1 MAVPTGELSEIS
13 SDDARSC
20 VQNGRAKASNIESD
34 STRPHEAT
42 NASERWDHHEIT
54 AIESRDKIVPFTLL
68 YNTGLSPSE
77 ARARTAEQCNVSED
91 MIEDVFPCTPLQE
104 GMMAMTIKRP
114 GRYVRRWVFR
124 LAKDLARDRFC
135 QTWDEIVAQHPILR
149 TRIIQIPGQT
159 MLQTILAH
167 KPRGLTATYQSIDQ
181 YTAEDNTQAF
191 RLGTSLVRS
200 GLVIETERDHQFFVL
215 TMHHAIIDGVSI
227 VMLLKEIEVKF
238 HQSMCK
244 RTSANDGIKVLFQSF
259 VKHQMDME
267 GEAVKYWEQ
276 KLKGSDPSVF
286 PKLPSQN
293 YDAKANELLEYRM
306 TKVPRVQKSDS
317 RLSTA
322 VWAAWAILQASYTH
336 SSDVVFGVPLTGR
349 QQIPISGVEKM
360 MAPTV
365 VTVPLQIQLDWK
377 ASLRTLLQ
385 KIQTQITNMLPF
397 AHVGLQKIRQMGSSG
412 DQASRFQ
419 TILGVQRRSV
429 VQPGSNSIFQYDN
442 ERSARDL
449 GVFNANALM
458 IECQIDTD
466 GLHLL
471 MSFDSVVIKR
481 DQALRLAQLLEH
493 VLCQICT
500 KDSQSIE
507 LRKIDTLSP
516 YDVRDIR
523 RWNATRPVRV
533 DRYVHDLIAEHVNN
547 RPEAPAICAWDGNLT
562 YRELD
567 GLSNRLALYLV
578 KLEVCRGKIVPLCC
592 ERSKWTFVSMLAV
605 MKTGAAFVFLDEAL
619 PLERM
624 REIVAQ
630 TKAEVLLTSNNSLE
644 KASKI
649 RVPLVVMA
657 GTGADWLANSDVPV
671 QTYLETLRSHST
683 TGTPADS
690 LYIAFT
696 SGSTGKPKGAVITHS
711 SYASVA
717 CAHKGPMG
725 LDQNS
730 RMLHFASY
738 SFDASNFEALTT
750 FIAGGCLCIPSEEM
764 RKNDLSTA
772 ITELQVN
779 AMFLT
784 PTVSRLLTPDDIP
797 TVKVMLLGG
806 EPIMDSDIEFWSDH
820 LHLKIVYGPTECS
833 AICCCLPDATTSDA
847 GTIGHG
853 TGASLW
859 VVGPSNHHKL
869 APVGAIGEL
878 ILEGPVI
885 GNGYLNNADKTA
897 LAFVDRPD
905 WVSNVLHQPYDESFS
920 WYRTGDLVQYRDDG
934 LLKYVGR
941 KDQQVKL
948 HGQRFELAEVEIHL
962 RNVWKEAKDVVAA
975 IVTPVGGKTTLA
987 AFIWVERSPKDQ
999 HSMCKGIF
1007 AKTASAQF
1015 SIHVHEARDQL
1026 HDLIPSYMV
1035 PSVFIPLYSMPQRV
1049 SGKIDKALLCSHAAT
1064 FTRLE
1069 LETFMGTQIEK
1080 RQASTWIEKII
1091 VGVVQDLLKIDT
1103 MPSPNDNFFRLGGDS
1118 IVAMKL
1124 AQLVRRAKLT
1134 LNIADIFQS
1143 PRLCDLALL
1152 IEQRHE
1158 DVRPTSSSSSSS
1170 SSTNPSHSLAPSS
1183 DSSHISLPRL
1193 APFSMVSTQVRDE
1206 VFEEVIS
1213 HCGLSPE
1220 EVEDIYPCTPLQEG
1234 LMSLSIGN
1242 PGTYIRQDRYL
1253 LPPTIDAGRVRDA
1266 WAQVI
1271 DANPILRTRIYHPRS
1286 GDKSLQ
1292 IVLKTAFEWK
1302 SGEVESLAGIL
1313 PSHSE
1318 KNTVMGFLDPLLQLA
1333 LIKERK
1339 EDLDMTPSFLLE
1351 VTLHHAVYDALSIE
1365 QIYDQV
1371 EASYRGMQVYSRPF
1385 APFIEQIERSL
1396 LSGKSFWSTQLDGA
1410 MQSMTLFPG
1419 LSDENYVPRPTEKM
1433 EISMSI
1439 LPDHR
1444 QIGYTLNIQLRAAW
1458 AMTMFQY
1465 TGSNDVVFGVTV
1477 TGRNGDLPGLDQVT
1491 GPTFAT
1497 IPIRAIRDES
1507 KTVQETLSL
1516 FQSQMVEAIP
1526 FEHYGLQNI
1535 CSVSEDA
1542 ALACRFQ
1549 TLLII
1554 QSAAGNKSENR
1565 EDRMIF
1571 PSPVAKGSEENS
1583 QTDTYALTIECAPRG
1598 DSIAVRAI
1606 FDSNLIAIN
1615 TVKRMLQLFSHVFHE
1630 LIDPSR
1636 SIGEIS
1642 MISTEDRSQL
1652 STWNSTLSESASVNE
1667 VKLKHTVYDLIQRQC
1682 DAYPSDLAVCAWD
1695 GNLTYNQLDHQSS
1708 IFAAHLLQSFRLKPE
1723 IIVPLCFEKS
1733 RWTTVAMLGVMKAG
1747 AAFVLLDPSSQP
1759 THRMQGICKQV
1770 NANFV
1775 VCSRGNVSN
1784 FKHIPETSAI
1794 VLDRQSMATMQSSK
1808 HPILEHILPV
1818 PTHENALY
1826 VVFTSGS
1833 TGQPKGIIIEHGGY
1847 ATTALARQSVL
1858 GLHRGSRVLQFAS
1871 YAFDVSIENTLDTLI
1886 AGGCVCIPSESQ
1898 RKADFARIADE
1909 FQVTYADLTPSVA
1922 RLLNPN
1928 DIPTV
1933 ETMVLGG
1940 EPMASEDV
1948 SRWTSQVRLV
1958 NAYGPAECTVTATVQ
1973 HVTATSTSRNADAI
1987 NIGRAFP
1994 TAGAWVVDQF
2004 NHNKLLPIGITG
2016 ELVIEGPLVGRG
2028 YLNGRNEKSRSTSFL
2043 QDPPAWRS
2051 QFSSSIGPM
2060 RSRMYCTG
2068 DLVRYNTDGSL
2079 KYLGRKDQQVKIHGQ
2094 RIELG
2099 EIESQLRVAF
2109 PSAIDVLVDVAPT
2122 SKSPRP
2128 SLISFVSFPCT
2139 QEEIESCG
2147 ETMILLST
2155 PDFRKKIAEAEVKLH
2170 ELLPQYMI
2178 PTIFILVR
2186 SIPQTLAGK
2195 ADRRKLCQAASD
2207 LSVEQI
2213 ESFMTSQDKVRAPS
2227 TAMEKRLQSLWAT
2240 ALGVPPERINASD
2253 GFFRVGGNSILA
2265 MKLSGLA
2272 KLEGIN
2278 LSVPDLFENKSLE
2291 ALAFELDFSVHAEAE
2306 TTAPCFDWDLEAT
2319 IPQSLDDEL
2328 QLYLTAGLHRQNK
2341 PRACNTGIEI
2351 VLTGSTGHLGG
2362 EILRQLIARADV
2374 RCVHCVAVRR
2384 PDQLAI
2390 PTSSTHDNFDWK
2402 TLFDQKVKVYQG
2414 DLSMPRI
2421 GLSNDEEVA
2430 ILSNCRAVIHCGA
2443 LVSFVRSY
2451 ELMRDVNAGSTRYL
2465 AGLAVKGSMLF
2476 HFVSTV
2482 GVNCAPGPEQLI
2494 IEETSAADTLPSSDG
2509 ASGYIAS
2516 KWVSEVFLER
2526 VNTRYGLP
2534 VYIHRPSN
2542 VVGPNASK
2550 DDIINSLLDT
2560 CRQIGMV
2567 PRLPGWSGYFDL
2579 ISAEAAASNI
2589 VNAMNESIQMLH
2601 HSIGGL
2607 SSVEYRHESGGAVI
2621 PIGAL
2626 KSMME
2631 KTEGRPIRLVDLNE
2645 WMEHARCTAATSELV
2660 LNFLEMRKGKGISMP
2675 LIRNNR
2681 TAWFSGESTPGGILG
2696 KAKMSEIKGRAMGKQ
2711 IAAW

>member
-1 MAVPTGELSEIS
+1 MTVPSGRLDEIS
-13 SDDARSC
+13 SENARAC
-20 VQNGRAKASNIESD
+20 VQNIRDKASNID
-34 STRPHEAT
+34 SGRDATR
-42 NASERWDHHEIT
+42 SYEIP
-54 AIESRDKIVPFTLL
+54 AIESRDKIAPFTLL
-68 YNTGLSPSE
+68 CNTGLSPGE
-77 ARARTAEQCNVSED
+77 ARARTAEQCNVPED
-91 MIEDVFPCTPLQE
+91 MVEDVFPCTPLQE
-104 GMMAMTIKRP
+104 GMMATTIKRP
-114 GRYVRRWVFR
+114 GQYVRRWVFR
-124 LAKDLARDRFC
+124 LAKDVMIDRLV

-159 MLQTILAH
+159 MLQAILAY
-167 KPRGLTATYQSIDQ
+167 KPPRSITTHQGIDQ
-181 YTAEDNTQAF
+181 YIAEDDTQAF
-191 RLGTSLVRS
+191 RLGTPLVRP
-200 GLVIETERDHQFFVL
+200 GLVIETHSDHRCFVL

-238 HQSMCK
+238 HQNLCK
-244 RTSANDGIKVLFQSF
+244 STSANDEINVPFQSF
-259 VKHQMDME
+259 VKHQMDTE
-267 GEAVKYWEQ
+267 SEAVKYWEQ
-276 KLKGSDPSVF
+276 KLRGSDSSIF
-286 PKLPSQN
+286 PKLPSHN
-293 YDAKANELLEYRM
+293 YDPKANEILEYRM
-306 TKVPRVQKSDS
+306 TEVPRVQKNDI

-322 VWAAWAILQASYTH
+322 VWAAWTILQASYTH
-336 SSDVVFGVPLTGR
+336 SLDVVFGVPLTGR
-349 QQIPISGVEKM
+349 QQIPIAGVEKM

-365 VTVPLQIQLDWK
+365 VTVPLQVRLDWN
-377 ASLRTLLQ
+377 ASLGTLLQ
-385 KIQTQITNMLPF
+385 EVQTQITNMLPF
-397 AHVGLQKIRQMGSSG
+397 AHVGLQKIRQMGPSG

-429 VQPGSNSIFQYDN
+429 VQPGNNSIFQYDS

-471 MSFDSVVIKR
+471 MSFDSVVIRR
-481 DQALRLAQLLEH
+481 DQVLRLAQQLEN
-493 VLCQICT
+493 VLRQICT
-500 KDSQSIE
+500 KGSQFIE
-507 LRKIDTLSP
+507 LRRIETLSP
-516 YDVRDIR
+516 QDVGDIR
-523 RWNATRPVRV
+523 RV
-533 DRYVHDLIAEHVNN
+533 DRYVHDLIAEHVND

-567 GLSNRLALYLV
+567 DLSNRLALYLV
-578 KLEVCRGKIVPLCC
+578 EIEVCRGKIVPLCC
-592 ERSKWTFVSMLAV
+592 ERSKWTFVCMLAV

-624 REIVAQ
+624 REVVAQ
-630 TKAEVLLTSNNSLE
+630 TKAQVLLTSKNSLE

-657 GTGADWLANSDVPV
+657 GAGADWLKTSDVPV
-671 QTYLETLRSHST
+671 QTHFETLRSHSS
-683 TGTPADS
+683 TGTPGDS

-725 LDQNS
+725 LNQDS

-764 RKNDLSTA
+764 RKNDLSTV

-779 AMFLT
+779 SMFLT
-784 PTVSRLLTPDDIP
+784 PTVSRLLTPGDIP

-806 EPIMDSDIEFWSDH
+806 EPIMDSDIEFWSSR

-833 AICCCLPDATTSDA
+833 AICCCLPDATNSDA

-859 VVGPSNHHKL
+859 VVDPSDHHKL

-878 ILEGPVI
+878 ILEGPVV

-897 LAFVDRPD
+897 LAFVDQPD
-905 WVSNVLHQPYDESFS
+905 WVSNILHQPYDESFS
-920 WYRTGDLVQYRDDG
+920 WYRTGDLVQYREDG
-934 LLKYVGR
+934 LLRYIGR

-975 IVTPVGGKTTLA
+975 IVTPAGGKTALA
-987 AFIWVERSPKDQ
+987 AFIWLEKSPKDLN
-999 HSMCKGIF
+999 SMCKEIF
-1007 AKTASAQF
+1007 ARTVPAQF
-1015 SIHVHEARDQL
+1015 SSHVHEARDQL
-1026 HDLIPSYMV
+1026 QNLIPSYMV
-1035 PSVFIPLYSMPQRV
+1035 PSLFIPLYFMPQRV

-1069 LETFMGTQIEK
+1069 LETFMGTQLAK
-1080 RQASTWIEKII
+1080 RQASTWIEKMI
-1091 VGVVQDLLKIDT
+1091 VGFVQDLLKNNT
-1103 MPSPNDNFFRLGGDS
+1103 TPSPNDNFFRLGGDS

-1124 AQLVRRAKLT
+1124 VQLVRRAKMT
-1134 LNIADIFQS
+1134 LNIAEIFQS
-1143 PRLCDLALL
+1143 PKLCDLALL
-1152 IEQRHE
+1152 IERRHGN
-1158 DVRPTSSSSSSS
+1158 VRPASSSSSSS
-1170 SSTNPSHSLAPSS
+1170 SSTTPSPSLTSS
-1183 DSSHISLPRL
+1183 SESSHISLPQL
-1193 APFSMVSTQVRDE
+1193 APFSMVSKQVQDE
-1206 VFEEVIS
+1206 VFEEVLC

-1253 LPPTIDAGRVRDA
+1253 LPPTIDAGRVKDA
-1266 WAQVI
+1266 WYQVI
-1271 DANPILRTRIYHPRS
+1271 NANTILRTRIYHPRS
-1286 GDKSLQ
+1286 GEKALQ
-1292 IVLKTAFEWK
+1292 IVLKTAVEWK
-1302 SGEVESLAGIL
+1302 SCEVESLAGIL
-1313 PSHSE
+1313 PSHFE
-1318 KNTVMGFLDPLLQLA
+1318 KNSVMGFLDPLLQLT
-1333 LIKERK
+1333 LIKERQG
-1339 EDLDMTPSFLLE
+1339 DPNMTPSFLLE
-1351 VTLHHAVYDALSIE
+1351 VTLHHAIYDALSIE

-1371 EASYRGMQVYSRPF
+1371 EASYRGIQVYSRSF
-1385 APFIEQIERSL
+1385 APFVEHIERSI
-1396 LSGKSFWSTQLDGA
+1396 LSGKLFWSTQLDGA
-1410 MQSMTLFPG
+1410 MQSITLFPALPDG
-1419 LSDENYVPRPTEKM
+1419 NYVPRPMEKI
-1433 EISMSI
+1433 ESSISI

-1465 TGSNDVVFGVTV
+1465 TCSNDVVFGVTV
-1477 TGRNGDLPGLDQVT
+1477 AGRSGDLPGLDQVT

-1497 IPIRAIRDES
+1497 IPLRATRDES

-1554 QSAAGNKSENR
+1554 QSAAENQNFNR
-1565 EDRMIF
+1565 GERMIF
-1571 PSPVAKGSEENS
+1571 SSPMAKSPEEKS
-1583 QTDTYALTIECAPRG
+1583 QSDSYALTIECAPRG
-1598 DSIAVRAI
+1598 DSITVRAI
-1606 FDSNLIAIN
+1606 FDSTLVPVN
-1615 TVKRMLQLFSHVFHE
+1615 TVKQMLQLFSHVFHE
-1630 LIDPSR
+1630 LIDLTR
-1636 SIGEIS
+1636 SIGEIN
-1642 MISTEDRSQL
+1642 MISAENRSQI
-1652 STWNSTLSESASVNE
+1652 STWNSTLSESSRVKE
-1667 VKLKHTVYDLIQRQC
+1667 VKSKHTVYDLIQHQC
-1682 DAYPSDLAVCAWD
+1682 DTHPSDLAVCAWD
-1695 GNLTYNQLDHQSS
+1695 GNFTYEQLGHQSS
-1708 IFAAHLLQSFRLKPE
+1708 IFAAHLLQTFSIGPE
-1723 IIVPLCFEKS
+1723 VIVPLCFEKS

-1759 THRMQGICKQV
+1759 VHRMQGICMQV
-1770 NANFV
+1770 NATFV
-1775 VCSRGNVSN
+1775 VCSRANASN
-1784 FKHIPETSAI
+1784 FEHIPGMSAI
-1794 VLDRQSMATMQSSK
+1794 ILDREIMATMQSSK
-1808 HPILEHILPV
+1808 HPTLKHIGPV
-1818 PTHENALY
+1818 PSYEDALY
-1826 VVFTSGS
+1826 AVFTSGS

-1922 RLLNPN
+1922 RLLSPS

-1933 ETMVLGG
+1933 EIMVLGG
-1940 EPMASEDV
+1940 ETMASEDV
-1948 SRWTSQVRLV
+1948 SRWANQVRLV
-1958 NAYGPAECTVTATVQ
+1958 NAYGPAECTVTATVK
-1973 HVTATSTSRNADAI
+1973 HVTVTSTSRNEDAI

-1994 TAGAWVVDQF
+1994 TAGTWVVDQF

-2016 ELVIEGPLVGRG
+2016 ELVIEGPLVARG
-2028 YLNGRNEKSRSTSFL
+2028 YLDGGNETSRSTSFL

-2060 RSRMYCTG
+2060 CSRMYCTG
-2068 DLVRYNTDGSL
+2068 DLVQYNADGSL

-2099 EIESQLRVAF
+2099 EIESQLRAAF
-2109 PSAIDVLVDVAPT
+2109 PSAIDVLVDMAAT
-2122 SKSPRP
+2122 IKNPRP

-2139 QEEIESCG
+2139 QEEIKSCG
-2147 ETMILLST
+2147 ETMILLPE
-2155 PDFRKKIAEAEVKLH
+2155 PDFQKRIAEAEVKLH
-2170 ELLPQYMI
+2170 ELLAQYMI
-2178 PTIFILVR
+2178 PTVFIPVR
-2186 SIPQTLAGK
+2186 NIPQTSSGK
-2195 ADRRKLCQAASD
+2195 ADRRKLCQAASN
-2207 LSVEQI
+2207 LSLKQI
-2213 ESFMTSQDKVRAPS
+2213 ESCMTSQDKARAPS
-2227 TAMEKRLQSLWAT
+2227 TAIEKRLQALWAK
-2240 ALGVPPERINASD
+2240 ALGVPPESINSSD

-2265 MKLSGLA
+2265 MKLAGLA
-2272 KLEGIN
+2272 KLEGIS

-2291 ALAFELDFSVHAEAE
+2291 ALAFGLESSAHVEAE

-2328 QLYLTAGLHRQNK
+2328 QLYLTAGFHRQNQ
-2341 PRACNTGIEI
+2341 PGACDTGIEI

-2362 EILRQLIARADV
+2362 EILRQLVARADV

-2390 PTSSTHDNFDWK
+2390 PTWSSHDNFDWK

-2414 DLSMPRI
+2414 NLSMPRI
-2421 GLSNDEEVA
+2421 GLSDDEEA
-2430 ILSNCRAVIHCGA
+2430 TILSNCRAVIHCGA

-2451 ELMRDVNAGSTRYL
+2451 ELMRDVNVGSTKYL
-2465 AGLAVKGSMLF
+2465 AGLAVKGSMVF
-2476 HFVSTV
+2476 HFISTV
-2482 GVNCAPGPEQLI
+2482 GVNCAPWSEQLI
-2494 IEETSAADTLPSSDG
+2494 IEETSAADTRPPSDG
-2509 ASGYIAS
+2509 AGGYIAS
-2516 KWVSEVFLER
+2516 KWVSEVFLAR
-2526 VNTRYGLP
+2526 VNTQYGLP
-2534 VYIHRPSN
+2534 VSIHRPSN

-2550 DDIINSLLDT
+2550 DDIINSLLNT
-2560 CRQIGMV
+2560 CRQLGMV

-2579 ISAEAAASNI
+2579 ISVEAAASNI
-2589 VNAMNESIQMLH
+2589 ISAMNESIQMH
-2601 HSIGGL
+2601 HNIAGIG
-2607 SSVEYRHESGGAVI
+2607 SVEYRHESGGAVI

-2626 KSMME
+2626 KSVLE
-2631 KTEGRPIRLVDLNE
+2631 KTGGRPIRLVDLNE
-2645 WMEHARCTAATSELV
+2645 WMEHARCTVGTSELV
-2660 LNFLEMRKGKGISMP
+2660 LEYLEMRKGKGISMP

-2681 TAWFSGESTPGGILG
+2681 TAWFSGEFTTGGILERG
-2696 KAKMSEIKGRAMGKQ
+2696 KMSEMKGRGMVEQ
-2711 IAAW
+2711 IAAR